1 MTTQTRCFHC
11 GEAVLSGKPL
21 YTRIQDHDEAMCCL
35 GCQAVSAAIVNAGL
49 LNYYQF
55 RTELGGSQ
63 QQLIPAELS
72 HFSAYDLPEIQEEFV
87 YQDEY
92 FKQVSLTLEGLTCAA
107 CSWLIEHKLK
117 QLTGIESISVNSTT
131 ERALIRWDPNLLQ
144 LSDILNQITH
154 IGYQAFP
161 FQVDEQEIN
170 SKKESRQFL
179 LRLGLAG
186 FATMQ
191 VMMFALALYSGFFTD
206 LDSEF
211 RDYFRW
217 VSMLFAAPVVF
228 YSAQPFYFSAIRALL
243 MGRINM
249 DVSVSIAICGA
260 YIASCLETI
269 RGSGEV
275 YFESVSM
282 FTFFLLLGRY
292 FEQNA
297 RQKASVNASNLHKLI
312 PLTANKISDTGME
325 EVPAKRLIVGDVILI
340 KPGEIVAGDG
350 KIIEGSSSINESM
363 LTGEQLPIIKK
374 VDSLVYAGTIN
385 IDHPLKVK
393 VTAVGQEQLVAD
405 IIRLQ
410 EIASHNKPKIALYAD
425 TFSNYFTAGV
435 LLLASLSYLFWSF
448 YSPEDAFW
456 ITLSVLVATC
466 PCALALATPTAITC
480 STSILTRLGII
491 ARKNDVFEK
500 LPLIKHVVFDK
511 TGTLTCGQLTIDN
524 LTLFGM
530 KTEHTLTTTPIT
542 VSQAQQKQ
550 HILTI
555 AAALE
560 AHSLHPIASAFMPYQ
575 QQDIVASHCE
585 NKVGLGIAGTIQGA
599 QYKLGSAEF
608 VGAHTVQDTPS
619 LTYPLSV
626 ETTDRDIANDPFNNQ
641 YHVNGQDIWLSE
653 NNHILAK
660 IQLSDKLRPDASIAI
675 KQLQNMGCQVSMATG
690 DTGPQ
695 VLTLA
700 NKLNIK
706 NVHQN
711 LKPNQKLELI
721 NALQQEQQT
730 AMFGDGIND
739 APVLAGANL
748 SVAMGSGAAITK
760 NSADLILLG
769 DHLSRFSDAI
779 LVAKKTKAIIQQNLF
794 WAIGYNVLI
803 IPLAMTGNVLPYV
816 AALGMSA
823 SSLIVVSNSL
833 RLLKVKV

>member
-21 YTRIQDHDEAMCCL
+21 FTRIQNNDEAMCCL
-35 GCQAVSAAIVNAGL
+35 GCQAVSAAIVEAGL

-55 RTELGGSQ
+55 RTQMGGSQ
-63 QQLIPAELS
+63 QQLIPTALS
-72 HFSAYDLPEIQEEFV
+72 HFSAYDLDEIQEDFV
-87 YQDEY
+87 YQHDN
-92 FKQVSLTLEGLTCAA
+92 FKEVSLTLEGLTCAA
-107 CSWLIEHKLK
+107 CSWLIEHKLN
-117 QLTGIESISVNSTT
+117 QLAGIESVAVNSTT
-131 ERALIRWDPNLLQ
+131 ERAFIRWNPEQLQ
-144 LSDILNQITH
+144 LSDILNQIAH

-161 FQVDEQEIN
+161 FQIDEQEVKT
-170 SKKESRQFL
+170 KKDSRQFL

-206 LDSEF
+206 LDNEF

-260 YIASCLETI
+260 YIASCLETV

-312 PLTANKISDTGME
+312 PLTANKISHTGIE
-325 EVPAKRLIVGDVILI
+325 EVPAKRLIVGDVILV

-374 VDSLVYAGTIN
+374 MNSLVYAGTIN
-385 IDHPLKVK
+385 MDHPLKVE
-393 VTAVGQEQLVAD
+393 VTAIGQAQLVAD

-410 EIASHNKPKIALYAD
+410 EMASHNKPKIALYAD
-425 TFSNYFTAGV
+425 KFSNYFTATV

-480 STSILTRLGII
+480 STAILTRLGVIS
-491 ARKNDVFEK
+491 RKNDVFEK
-500 LPLIKHVVFDK
+500 LPLIQHVVFDK
-511 TGTLTCGQLTIDN
+511 TGTLTCGQFSIESLM
-524 LTLFGM
+524 LFNPSTT
-530 KTEHTLTTTPIT
+530 TEHTE
-542 VSQAQQKQ
+542 QQKQ
-550 HILTI
+550 SVLAI

-560 AHSLHPIASAFMPYQ
+560 SHSLHPIASAFKPYQ
-575 QQDIVASHCE
+575 QTKITASECE
-585 NKVGLGIAGTIQGA
+585 NKVGLGIKGTINGK
-599 QYKLGSAEF
+599 QYKLGNAEF
-608 VGAHTVQDTPS
+608 VKVDEQQQCQGLCLHPTDNEVPSQTTHLTDT
-619 LTYPLSV
+619 
-626 ETTDRDIANDPFNNQ
+626 I
-641 YHVNGQDIWLSE
+641 NGPMIWLSE
-653 NNHILAK
+653 NGQLLAQF
-660 IQLSDKLRPDASIAI
+660 QLLDTLRPDAATSI
-675 KQLQNMGCQVSMATG
+675 KKLQSMGCQISMATG
-690 DTGPQ
+690 DNGPQ
-695 VLTLA
+695 VDLLA
-700 NKLNIK
+700 KKLNITD
-706 NVHQN
+706 VHQH
-711 LKPNQKLELI
+711 LKPHQKLSLI
-721 NALQQEQQT
+721 KDFQKQKQT

-748 SVAMGSGAAITK
+748 SVAMGSGAAMTK

-769 DHLSRFSDAI
+769 DHLSRFTDAI
-779 LVAKKTKAIIQQNLF
+779 LVAKKTKTIIQQNLF